1 MTFSDPV
8 ANMLTIIR
16 NANMRNYK
24 TVIFPHSSF
33 KWNTCKKLEDCG
45 FLSQC
50 WIDKKEEK
58 KWKIKVDI
66 KYNNKNSRI
75 HEIKKISKPSQHI
88 HLKAKKIK
96 KYCSRYGLYLIST
109 SLPETPLL
117 THREALEKKQGGKVI
132 LFIC

>member
-1 MTFSDPV
+1 MTFTDPV
-8 ANMLTIIR
+8 ANMLTVIR
-16 NANMRNYK
+16 NANMRGHK
-24 TVIFPHSSF
+24 TVVFPHSSF
-33 KWNTCKKLEDCG
+33 KWQICKKLEEKN

-50 WIDKKEEK
+50 WFDEK
-58 KWKIKVDI
+58 NREIKVDI
-66 KYNNKNSRI
+66 RYNNQNSRI